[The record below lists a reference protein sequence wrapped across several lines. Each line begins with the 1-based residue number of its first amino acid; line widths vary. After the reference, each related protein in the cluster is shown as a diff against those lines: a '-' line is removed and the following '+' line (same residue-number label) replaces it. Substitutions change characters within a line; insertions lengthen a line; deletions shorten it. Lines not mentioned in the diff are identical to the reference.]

1 MRIDSKR
8 HLGTIMQICFTV
20 ASLKALQRLKSFD
33 KTPILWDPN
42 CQDLLH
48 RCLIWQ
54 EKRGRGAQD
63 A

>member
-1 MRIDSKR
+1 
-8 HLGTIMQICFTV
+8 MQICFTV

-33 KTPILWDPN
+33 KTPIFRDPE

-48 RCLIWQ
+48 CCLIWQ
-54 EKRGRGAQD
+54 EQRGKGMRD